1 MTQGAIY
8 VRELAYRVFLSAEK
22 QEASPSTL
30 KKSLQ
35 SYLAA
40 VNFLQVYRGIFLDDP
55 SVLELGEE
63 ERTSELT
70 QIDEKS
76 KYAKW
81 RIVEIKKRLISNQS
95 IESIP
100 TSSQGPSANVQ
111 SQYQHGQNHVSP
123 VNHLPILS
131 PVYSPPPATSPTS
144 PGALLY
150 EPKVLRDCEKHARHA
165 ISALQFDDVESA
177 ADNLRMALKLL
188 QPYLRESK

>member
-81 RIVEIKKRLISNQS
+81 RIVEIK
-95 IESIP
+95 
-100 TSSQGPSANVQ
+100 
-111 SQYQHGQNHVSP
+111 
-123 VNHLPILS
+123 
-131 PVYSPPPATSPTS
+131 
-144 PGALLY
+144 
-150 EPKVLRDCEKHARHA
+150 
-165 ISALQFDDVESA
+165 
-177 ADNLRMALKLL
+177 
-188 QPYLRESK
+188 